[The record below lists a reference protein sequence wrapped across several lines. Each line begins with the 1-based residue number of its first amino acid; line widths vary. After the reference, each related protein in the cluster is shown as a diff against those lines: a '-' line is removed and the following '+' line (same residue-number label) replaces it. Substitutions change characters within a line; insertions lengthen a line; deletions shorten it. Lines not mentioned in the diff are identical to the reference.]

1 MSPKENKPF
10 TFSCLLKNKG
20 TATVQERSYK
30 IGVQI
35 NRQQVF
41 MGQGRE
47 DIAAGSEVLFSVDI
61 RNWSLAMNRAGTYP
75 FIIMVDPDNVV
86 GETDESN
93 NMLTG
98 ELKVI
103 K

>member
-20 TATVQERSYK
+20 TATVRAGSYK
-30 IGVQI
+30 IGLMI
-35 NRQQVF
+35 GRQQVY
-41 MGQGRE
+41 MGTGRD
-47 DIAAGSEVLFSVDI
+47 DIPGGTETLYSVNSSD
-61 RNWSLAMNRAGTYP
+61 WSLAVNKAATYP
-75 FIIMVDPDNVV
+75 FITMVDPDNVIS
-86 GETDESN
+86 ETDESN